1 MKRIF
6 SIFLILAFLFLAA
19 GCGSS
24 VNKSVED
31 VAGDFEVAEDGK
43 VGTIEN
49 LVPKTDSDFSQ
60 DKIIR
65 TGRIDLF
72 TDDYQKTMTRISNYI
87 TDIDGFIQSSNEGY
101 VDSKDLTYGSSG
113 YMVVRVPS
121 ANFLDAMEKIK
132 SYGRSVGSSTDTENI
147 TSSYKDV
154 ESELKSFRIEEERLL
169 SYLSKAEKIEDMLT
183 IEKELT
189 RVRAEINSRVTILN
203 NYDKLVAF
211 STITINL
218 TESKSATGNIES
230 PFSDFGLKIS
240 RGFASSINLLLNIV
254 AGLILVII
262 WLLPFLFIVGL
273 VLLVIWAI
281 IKRKNKKI

>member
-6 SIFLILAFLFLAA
+6 SFLLILVLLFLAS

-24 VNKSVED
+24 VDKSVAD
-31 VAGDFEVAEDGK
+31 VAGDYEVAEEGK
-43 VGTIEN
+43 AGVLEN
-49 LVPKTDSDFSQ
+49 LVPKTDADFSQ

-65 TGRIDLF
+65 TGRINLY
-72 TDDYQKTMTRISNYI
+72 TNDYENTTTRIIEYI
-87 TDIDGFIQSSNEGY
+87 TGLGGFVQSSNEGY
-101 VDSKDLTYGSSG
+101 IDSQELAGGNSG
-113 YMVVRVPS
+113 YMVVRVPAS
-121 ANFLDAMEKIK
+121 SFLDALEEIK
-132 SYGRSVGSSTDTENI
+132 SYGRAVGSSTDTENI
-147 TSSYKDV
+147 TGTYKDM

-189 RVRAEINSRVTILN
+189 RVRTEINSRVTILN

-218 TESKSATGNIES
+218 TESKSATGQIES
-230 PFSDFGLKIS
+230 PFSEFGLKIGS
-240 RGFASSINLLLNIV
+240 GFASSINLLLSIV

-262 WLLPFLFIVGL
+262 WLLPFLVVVGV
-273 VLLVIWAI
+273 VLLVIWVV